1 MQMASGRLTMSTD
14 CCRDDVSAK
23 LPVPTLA
30 KCQEQLVWL
39 CPPEMPWHKIT
50 GIPKKTKE
58 DENGTKQGATV
69 MTNTYLCQFF
79 RFLMQPSCDRNTDV
93 RLKCL
98 RFLSLLLPLSLNQ
111 VGLPEIFLK
120 GMWPRRGTSCRYTN
134 GPSLLAKSVCCWIAL
149 LDLCLTKDL
158 WCLGLGWCTS
168 VIFITR
174 NIG

>member
-58 DENGTKQGATV
+58 DKNGTKQGATV

-120 GMWPRRGTSCRYTN
+120 GMWSTSKRSLKISQTFPMFISEI
-134 GPSLLAKSVCCWIAL
+134 PSCLRAASACWA
-149 LDLCLTKDL
+149 
-158 WCLGLGWCTS
+158 
-168 VIFITR
+168 
-174 NIG
+174 